1 MDCSSA
7 EGSTFVLH
15 GMHSARREAAPFAP
29 LKRAE
34 VSGGRAGGQVD
45 SDKTF
50 AVQVALED
58 NVVDS
63 TVSYVQCALLYTNS
77 NGERR
82 IRCRLPSLS
91 HPPPPPL

>member
-1 MDCSSA
+1 M
-7 EGSTFVLH
+7 
-15 GMHSARREAAPFAP
+15 
-29 LKRAE
+29 
-34 VSGGRAGGQVD
+34 D

-82 IRCRLPSLS
+82 IRCRLPSPSPSLTG
-91 HPPPPPL
+91 LR